1 MARVIEAVGPCRF
14 KPRVEGTHFG
24 SILRAIV
31 YQQLSGKAA
40 ATILGR
46 VHGLYGGRE
55 PEPHEL
61 IATQDTAL
69 RAAGLSRQKSSYLRD
84 LAEKAQLVLDLDTH
98 PDEEV
103 IARLTQIKGVG
114 LWSAQMFLMFRL
126 GRPDVLP
133 AGDLGIQKAVK
144 LAYRLRK
151 HPAPARV
158 LEIGK
163 AWRPHATVASW
174 YLWRSLET

>member
-61 IATQDTAL
+61 IATEDTAL

-84 LAEKAQLVLDLDTH
+84 LAEKAQLVLDLDAH

-103 IARLTQIKGVG
+103 IA
-114 LWSAQMFLMFRL
+114 RL

-174 YLWRSLET
+174 YLWTSLET

>member
-61 IATQDTAL
+61 IATEDAAL

-84 LAEKAQLVLDLDTH
+84 LAEKAQLVLDLDAH

-133 AGDLGIQKAVK
+133 AGDLGIQKAVMR
-144 LAYRLRK
+144 AYRLRK
-151 HPAPARV
+151 HPSPARV